1 MLAPLKSARM
11 PDPAGS
17 SNPKSIPRRG
27 LRFLGAG
34 LLIAGSAL
42 FGGLAV
48 ALWDRK
54 SLAKLRQ
61 ASSRRMQAPLPSEDE
76 SAD

>member
-1 MLAPLKSARM
+1 M

-17 SNPKSIPRRG
+17 PSNSSFPRRG
-27 LRFLGAG
+27 LRFLSAG

-42 FGGLAV
+42 FGGVAV

-61 ASSRRMQAPLPSEDE
+61 PAHRRPQAPLPSEDD
-76 SAD
+76 SSG